1 MDKISVS
8 MSIKMKLSE
17 KKEIEF
23 LSIDKNDKREKKDF
37 LEPAINAELILN
49 DKKIELYLDLFK
61 LINSLSDPRNNFESS
76 KGYYSDSKTNLYIV
90 NSYCLVPSDE
100 DIEEGIFVRYNEEEV
115 YWYIRDKKTKEL
127 FGKNYYRFKRLDYEL
142 MIDDVLRYLHNNVT
156 FNTHYT
162 YLGDTDVSLMK
173 MLQVFKDNSER
184 YKEIY

>member
-23 LSIDKNDKREKKDF
+23 LSLDKNDKREEKDF

-49 DKKIELYLDLFK
+49 GKKIELYLDLFK
-61 LINSLSDPRNNFESS
+61 LVNSLSDPRSSFESS
-76 KGYYSDSKTNLYIV
+76 KGFYDDGRTNLYII

-100 DIEEGIFVRYNEEEV
+100 GIEEGIFVRYNEDEV

-127 FGKNYYRFKRLDYEL
+127 FEQSSYTFKRIDYES

-162 YLGDTDVSLMK
+162 YLGYTDISLMK
-173 MLQVFKDNSER
+173 MLQIFKENSER